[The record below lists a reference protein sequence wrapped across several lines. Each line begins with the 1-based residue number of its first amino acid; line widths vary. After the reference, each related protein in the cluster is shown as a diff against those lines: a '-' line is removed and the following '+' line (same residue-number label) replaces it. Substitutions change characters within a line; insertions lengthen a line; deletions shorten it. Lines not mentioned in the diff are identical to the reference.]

1 MRDLLF
7 FLKLFKPYKGWL
19 IAGMFLSLV
28 TSLASITLLTLSGWF
43 ITSSAIAGILA
54 PDGIAVTFNFLQPA
68 AEIRG
73 LAIIRT
79 FGRYAERLIT
89 HEATFRVLAEIRT
102 WFFAKLIPLAPSY
115 LASKRSAD
123 LLHNITQDIDALDAL
138 YLRLGAPI
146 IIAFLGSLIVIS
158 FIASYSMQLSL
169 FVCFILLIT
178 AVIIPWIYNSLG
190 CQGAKQITEQ
200 TAEFKI
206 AQIEVL
212 QNITELKAFN
222 AYKRFKTML
231 LGLSD
236 KLLNTQRSNN
246 QLTAQSSALTL
257 LIYQLTVATSLI
269 ASAWLFQQHNIS
281 AAVFVMLVFCVLAVF
296 ELVIPLSAAMQM
308 LAKTQASAQR
318 IRHIVEQKP
327 LVAEPLTPKK
337 IISTGTISIKNLSFR
352 YTEQSDWI
360 LKNIQLDIPQGSK
373 TAIIGESGAGKST
386 LLQLILRFYDAQQGS
401 IEYSGID
408 YKKITSNNL
417 MEQFSVLS
425 QRTELFAATIKQNL
439 LIAKPKATNS
449 EISRAIK
456 QAGLNKFIKQLPE
469 GLNTWIGEHGS
480 KVSGGEARRIALARM
495 YLKDAPILLLDEP
508 TEGLDKVTEND
519 VLVTLEKIVKHKT
532 LIMVTHRKAGL
543 KLVDRV
549 FKLDQGQLFRI

>member
-337 IISTGTISIKNLSFR
+337 IISTGAISIKNLSFR
-352 YTEQSDWI
+352 YTEQSDWV

-386 LLQLILRFYDAQQGS
+386 LLQLILRFYDAQQGC

-408 YKKITSNNL
+408 YKKLTSNNL

-439 LIAKPKATNS
+439 LIAKPKASNS
-449 EISRAIK
+449 EINQAIN

-508 TEGLDKVTEND
+508 TEGLDKATEND
-519 VLVTLEKIVKHKT
+519 VLATLEQIVKHKT

>member
-337 IISTGTISIKNLSFR
+337 IISTGAISIKNLSFR

-386 LLQLILRFYDAQQGS
+386 LLQLILRFYDAQQGC

-408 YKKITSNNL
+408 YKKLTSNNL

-439 LIAKPKATNS
+439 LIAKPKASNS
-449 EISRAIK
+449 EINQAIN

-508 TEGLDKVTEND
+508 TEGLDKATEND
-519 VLVTLEKIVKHKT
+519 VLATLEQIVKHKT